1 MDAVFLN
8 NSFLDEMPMF
18 SSEEYSSLEDS
29 EEEDDNVDGFLST
42 DDEEDLP
49 DIPIH
54 VKNTRSKKE
63 KLDTN
68 LIAQK
73 VRHILDCIS
82 SHGLDLP
89 LFLDALSWGYPECHS
104 DRKIQYARTSLL
116 ASEELPIILRRWY
129 KPPRSFIEA
138 KGRRP
143 AGAQATLHH
152 FALECV
158 IDKIDQE
165 MKASASH
172 FSSPAK
178 ELSEYHLLNTDFV
191 KLMLQAQSHAPTLWQ
206 LLHQATSTPKQNHN
220 IVEDPDLASKFY

>member
-68 LIAQK
+68 L
-73 VRHILDCIS
+73 
-82 SHGLDLP
+82 
-89 LFLDALSWGYPECHS
+89 HS
-104 DRKIQYARTSLL
+104 
-116 ASEELPIILRRWY
+116 
-129 KPPRSFIEA
+129 
-138 KGRRP
+138 
-143 AGAQATLHH
+143 GA
-152 FALECV
+152 
-158 IDKIDQE
+158 
-165 MKASASH
+165 
-172 FSSPAK
+172 
-178 ELSEYHLLNTDFV
+178 
-191 KLMLQAQSHAPTLWQ
+191 
-206 LLHQATSTPKQNHN
+206 
-220 IVEDPDLASKFY
+220 